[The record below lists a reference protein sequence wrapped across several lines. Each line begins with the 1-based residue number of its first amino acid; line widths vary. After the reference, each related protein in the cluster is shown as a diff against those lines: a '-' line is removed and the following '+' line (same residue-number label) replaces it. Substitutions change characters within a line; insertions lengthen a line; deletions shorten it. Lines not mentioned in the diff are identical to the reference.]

1 MGKQIT
7 DELINAVIR
16 GDYGN
21 GAQRKDA
28 LTKADYD
35 YSQVQ
40 AAINN
45 KLYGSGSSSTPQTTT
60 QNQNA
65 IDIGAMPEYVS
76 KYQGQIDSLTRELLN
91 RKAFEYNPEEDKTYQ
106 QYAKD
111 YRRYGEM
118 AMEDTLGKVAART
131 GGLASSYATSAAQQ
145 SYNSYMAALASKIPE
160 LEQLAYSMY
169 LSEGDQLKDRL
180 SLLSSLEDNNYANYQ
195 DQLSAYLK
203 TLGGGNGGSGSGGSG
218 SGGSGGN
225 SIFEDVDETPKTTYG
240 DISLDRMAYRKD
252 PFGLNNEDNLRAGYN
267 LGLIDEDT
275 YLKRREGLLRL
286 KQDLEKA
293 QNFLKK

>member
-7 DELINAVIR
+7 DELINAVIS
-16 GDYGN
+16 GNYGN
-21 GAQRKDA
+21 GTQRKDA
-28 LTKADYD
+28 LTKAGYD

-45 KLYGSGSSSTPQTTT
+45 RLYGSGSSGSTSQSSSDSEITE
-60 QNQNA
+60 
-65 IDIGAMPEYVS
+65 DIGSMPTYTS

-131 GGLASSYATSAAQQ
+131 GGLASSYASSAAQQ
-145 SYNSYMAALASKIPE
+145 SYNSYMSALASKIPE

-180 SLLSSLEDNNYANYQ
+180 SLLSSLEANNYANYQ
-195 DQLSAYLK
+195 DQLSAYLELVK
-203 TLGGGNGGSGSGGSG
+203 KK
-218 SGGSGGN
+218 
-225 SIFEDVDETPKTTYG
+225 SITPKTGETLEEITQNANKYISSGASRSEISAYLREKYNNQEINQEEFGSLRKEFLPSGGQYGGRYTY
-240 DISLDRMAYRKD
+240 
-252 PFGLNNEDNLRAGYN
+252 
-267 LGLIDEDT
+267 
-275 YLKRREGLLRL
+275 
-286 KQDLEKA
+286 
-293 QNFLKK
+293 